1 MRFLFTK
8 AELISGYHTH
18 GTRYDCVVR
27 RNPLAIRAMSDTVI
41 RSENLGKRYQLRTAL
56 QNGGNYVSPSFRET
70 LTEGAQRLF
79 GRNLSRKRRTGELWA
94 LRDVSFEVK
103 RGEVIGIIGRNGAGK
118 STLLK
123 ILSRITDPTVGKV
136 SIKGRVGSLLEVG
149 TGFHPELTGRENI
162 YLNGA
167 ILGLSHA
174 EIQKKFD
181 EIVEFAEVQ
190 QFLQTPVKHYS
201 TGMYVRLAFA
211 VAANLEPEIMIVDE
225 VLSVGD
231 AEFQKKCLGKMNEV
245 SQREGRTVLF
255 VSHQMNA
262 IERLCSRALLIDKG
276 KLKMESADVRSVIRH
291 YFSGGEVSSLSG
303 AWLNSGDEFNNPLL
317 QPHRLF
323 LADRDGIAL
332 PTPVAPDSEIWLYID
347 ADFRTR
353 DPAFTIGYA
362 IYAESGE
369 PLYRTYHVDAAEED
383 WPRIG
388 RGRAVLRAK
397 IPAGI
402 LNKGVY
408 RLELIAALHFRQWI
422 FEPGGATPF
431 VFLHLQSGPIKSP
444 FSHSNRP
451 GFLAPVIRWETWEA
465 K

>member
-1 MRFLFTK
+1 
-8 AELISGYHTH
+8 
-18 GTRYDCVVR
+18 
-27 RNPLAIRAMSDTVI
+27 MSDTVI
-41 RSENLGKRYQLRTAL
+41 CVENLGKRYQLMASP
-56 QNGGNYVSPSFRET
+56 QNGGSYVSPTFRET

-79 GRNLSRKRRTGELWA
+79 RRNQSLKRGTEELWA

-123 ILSRITDPTVGKV
+123 ILSRITDPSVGKV
-136 SIKGRVGSLLEVG
+136 RIKGRVGSLLEVG

-167 ILGLSHA
+167 ILGLRHA
-174 EIQKKFD
+174 EIHKKFD

-211 VAANLEPEIMIVDE
+211 VAANLEPEILIVDE
-225 VLSVGD
+225 VLAVGD
-231 AEFQKKCLGKMNEV
+231 SEFQKKCLGKMNEV

-262 IERLCSRALLIDKG
+262 IERLCSRVLLIDKG
-276 KLKMESADVRSVIRH
+276 KLKMEGADVRSVIRH
-291 YFSGGEVSSLSG
+291 YLSGGEVSSMSA
-303 AWLNSGDEFNNPLL
+303 AWHNAGDEFNNPLL
-317 QPHRLF
+317 RPKCLF
-323 LADRDGIAL
+323 LADRDGVAL
-332 PTPVAPDSEIWLYID
+332 PMPTTSDSEIWLYIE

-369 PLYRTYHVDAAEED
+369 HLYRTYHVDAAEEE
-383 WPRIG
+383 WPPIRLG
-388 RGRAVLRAK
+388 MAFLRAK

-402 LNKGVY
+402 LNQGVY
-408 RLELIAALHFRQWI
+408 RIELIAALHFRQWI
-422 FEPGGATPF
+422 FEPGGSTPS

-444 FSHSNRP
+444 FGHSKRP
-451 GFLAPVIRWETWEA
+451 GFLAPVIRWETW
-465 K
+465 KPK